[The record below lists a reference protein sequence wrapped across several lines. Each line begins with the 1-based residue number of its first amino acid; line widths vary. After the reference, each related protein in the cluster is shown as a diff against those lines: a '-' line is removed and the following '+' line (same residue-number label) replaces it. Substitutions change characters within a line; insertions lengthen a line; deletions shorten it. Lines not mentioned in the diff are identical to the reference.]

1 MFSPGKYKQKDGLP
15 RASNIFFPPTRV
27 ACARLRSFPWQQA
40 FQTARRERWRA
51 ETEARGKGGGVRC
64 RVLYLRAGFLRRHD
78 VRFHLGSVRRRAN
91 SAHEP
96 THRRLCIKCPTL
108 CAATYFFT
116 AFSPYTSLS
125 VILLVVLCRR
135 HFWFGLRSF
144 ILRSFVLFSPTISRG
159 PVSFFFFLFLRPPL
173 RLAVE
178 TVCTGEN
185 QPLSKK
191 NAPVFAFTIRE
202 RVSRSMLAHFP
213 RVAWPSLCALLTTLR
228 RSLSLLPRSSLHF
241 FRVRAT
247 VSSSLPA
254 LEGSFEERVGWAD
267 RFGTGCATRRSRGRE
282 TRGGKRDL
290 F

>member
-1 MFSPGKYKQKDGLP
+1 M
-15 RASNIFFPPTRV
+15 
-27 ACARLRSFPWQQA
+27 
-40 FQTARRERWRA
+40 
-51 ETEARGKGGGVRC
+51 RC

-159 PVSFFFFLFLRPPL
+159 PVSFFFSFFCARP
-173 RLAVE
+173 
-178 TVCTGEN
+178 
-185 QPLSKK
+185 
-191 NAPVFAFTIRE
+191 FAWLLKQCALGRI
-202 RVSRSMLAHFP
+202 
-213 RVAWPSLCALLTTLR
+213 SLCRKRMLPC
-228 RSLSLLPRSSLHF
+228 SLSQYERGSLVRCWLISLALRGRHCVRYLLHSVARCLCCPG
-241 FRVRAT
+241 RVYI
-247 VSSSLPA
+247 
-254 LEGSFEERVGWAD
+254 SFVCGQ
-267 RFGTGCATRRSRGRE
+267 RSRRLCPLW
-282 TRGGKRDL
+282 RAVSKNV
-290 F
+290 